1 MSISLFTPFHT
12 RNPLANKNS
21 NSNSAVKS
29 ALTSQ
34 KRSSASYI
42 RTINENPSNNESE
55 ECTFEPRV
63 NDNKKSKRSLEKF
76 LDDQF
81 RYEKNR

>member
-12 RNPLANKNS
+12 RNPLANKIS
-21 NSNSAVKS
+21 SSNSAVKS
-29 ALTSQ
+29 ALISQ
-34 KRSSASYI
+34 KRSSTSYI
-42 RTINENPSNNESE
+42 KTTNDKSSNNESE

-63 NDNKKSKRSLEKF
+63 NYNKKSKRSLEKF
-76 LDDQF
+76 LDDQL